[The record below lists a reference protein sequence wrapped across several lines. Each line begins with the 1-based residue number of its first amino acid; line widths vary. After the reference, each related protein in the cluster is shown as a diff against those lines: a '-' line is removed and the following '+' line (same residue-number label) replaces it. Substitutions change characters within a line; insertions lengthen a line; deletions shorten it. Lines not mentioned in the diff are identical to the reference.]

1 MALSRRSFIG
11 TVTAAGLGVG
21 AIAAADG
28 TRIASGSVQPPAA
41 SSVSPYG
48 THQAGIATPSQ
59 DRLAFAAF
67 DLMPGVSAND
77 LKALLVTWTNAIE
90 KMTAGQPIADDE
102 SNPELPPEDTGEAAG
117 LAAANLTIT
126 VGFGASLFDHRLGLA
141 AKKPVALAP
150 IPAMPGDALVS
161 DISDG
166 DLCVQACSDDPVV
179 AFHAMRNLRRLGEGV
194 VVLRWAQLGFGKT
207 SSTSTTQATPR
218 NLMGFKDGTNNLK
231 AENPAA
237 LDASV
242 WIGAETDQPWLRGG
256 SYLVSRRI
264 TMRLEQWDRD
274 RLSDQ
279 EDVIGRHKSSGAP
292 LGTRAEFD
300 TVPLDAR
307 SSDGLPVVPVDAH
320 IRLAAPA
327 SNAGIKLLRR
337 GYSFTDGVNQDTGEL
352 DAGLFFI
359 AFQQDPRTGF
369 IPVNSRLAAHDAL
382 NEYIQHTS
390 NGLFVC
396 PPGFGSGQTL
406 GAGLFT

>member
-1 MALSRRSFIG
+1 MALSRRGFIG

-21 AIAAADG
+21 AIAVAD
-28 TRIASGSVQPPAA
+28 RSEVSSGAEKQPAVTT
-41 SSVSPYG
+41 VSPYG
-48 THQAGIATPSQ
+48 AHQAGIATPSQ

-67 DLMPGVSAND
+67 DLMPGTSIDD
-77 LKALLVTWTNAIE
+77 LKSLLATWSQAIE
-90 KMTAGQPIADDE
+90 KMAAGLPIADDE
-102 SNPELPPEDTGEAAG
+102 SNPELPPEDTGEALG
-117 LAAANLTIT
+117 LGAANLTVT
-126 VGFGASLFDHRLGLA
+126 VGFGGSLFDHRFGLA
-141 AKKPVALAP
+141 AKKPAALAP
-150 IPAMPGDALVS
+150 IPAMAGDALQA

-179 AFHAMRNLRRLGEGV
+179 AFHAMRNLRRLGEGIV
-194 VVLRWAQLGFGKT
+194 ILRWTQLGFGKT
-207 SSTSTTQATPR
+207 SSTSTGQATPR

-231 AENPAA
+231 AEDPVA

-242 WIGAETDQPWLRGG
+242 WIGSETDQPWLRGG

-279 EDVIGRHKSSGAP
+279 QNVFGRHKATGAP
-292 LGTRAEFD
+292 LGERDEFD

-307 SSDGLPVVPVDAH
+307 SADGSLVIPMKAH

-327 SNAGIKLLRR
+327 SNSGIKLLRR
-337 GYSFTDGVNQDTGEL
+337 GYSFTDGVDQDTGEL

-369 IPVNSRLAAHDAL
+369 IPVNQRLAAHDAL

-390 NGLFVC
+390 SGLFVI
-396 PPGFGSGQTL
+396 PPGFSAGQTI
-406 GAGLFT
+406 GAGLFA